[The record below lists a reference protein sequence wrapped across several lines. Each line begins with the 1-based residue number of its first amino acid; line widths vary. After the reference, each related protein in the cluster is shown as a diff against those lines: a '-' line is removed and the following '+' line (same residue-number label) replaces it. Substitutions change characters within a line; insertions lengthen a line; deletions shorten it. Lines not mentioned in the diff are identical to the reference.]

1 MIYIFSITKL
11 IDTYVDQIIYFSMTP
26 QCRILYEQYINNNNN
41 NISISTK
48 TEWGN
53 LIEISLLMEDQSQKL
68 HNSFLSFNFFFS
80 LVDRYYHSA

>member
-1 MIYIFSITKL
+1 MNYIFSITKL
-11 IDTYVDQIIYFSMTP
+11 IDTYVDQIIYISMTP
-26 QCRILYEQYINNNNN
+26 QGGILYEQYINNNNN

-68 HNSFLSFNFFFS
+68 HSFLISHFFF
-80 LVDRYYHSA
+80 